1 MNSACSPLAVC
12 SITHGAIFAATA
24 GFVAREE
31 LIAAS
36 AVMTAAPNNNE
47 ETIRRP
53 CDAMNVPLMFPI
65 IVRQRA
71 PIA

>member
-1 MNSACSPLAVC
+1 
-12 SITHGAIFAATA
+12 
-24 GFVAREE
+24 
-31 LIAAS
+31 
-36 AVMTAAPNNNE
+36 MTAAPNDNE